1 MSQGSRKERAPET
14 PSSRNHC
21 GEIMIRFNQIRQPLA
36 RASHCARRIAL
47 LLFFAAWA
55 SRPIDLPADEP
66 DPFEENRAAVQDPFE
81 APPAAAPSNSS
92 QLTAPNAGEAA
103 PPKSP
108 LDEASY
114 FPPQPAMAPLQINF
128 QIPPRQPA
136 QPGGPL
142 PPPAGPSATASDPC
156 AAAVEKPMSA
166 LGIYIGL
173 SSGELPV
180 DHAAA
185 CWESMNVSRGASAT
199 ARCWPGLVYHWDATA
214 LCHRPLYFEEIN
226 LERHGYG
233 CCACLQPVA
242 SAAHFFGTVP
252 ALPYCMAA
260 ECPSECV
267 YTLGHYRP
275 GSCPPWRCHWRPCD
289 PLAVA
294 AEGGV
299 LTGMIFLI
307 P

>member
-1 MSQGSRKERAPET
+1 
-14 PSSRNHC
+14 
-21 GEIMIRFNQIRQPLA
+21 LA
-36 RASHCARRIAL
+36 
-47 LLFFAAWA
+47 
-55 SRPIDLPADEP
+55 ADEP
-66 DPFEENRAAVQDPFE
+66 DPFEEKAIAAQDPFE
-81 APPAAAPSNSS
+81 APPAPAASNAVQPLSPQS
-92 QLTAPNAGEAA
+92 DDAQPL
-103 PPKSP
+103 KSP
-108 LDEASY
+108 LDEAIY
-114 FPPQPAMAPLQINF
+114 FPPRPAIEPLQINF

-136 QPGGPL
+136 QAGRSL
-142 PPPAGPSATASDPC
+142 PPPAEPSAAAGDPC

-173 SSGELPV
+173 PTGDLPA
-180 DHAAA
+180 DHAAG
-185 CWESMNVSRGASAT
+185 CWESINQSGAASAA
-199 ARCWPGLVYHWDATA
+199 ARSWPGLVYQWDATS

-233 CCACLQPVA
+233 CCACLQPIA

-260 ECPSECV
+260 ECPCECV

-275 GSCPPWRCHWRPCD
+275 GSCPPWRCHWPPCD
-289 PLAVA
+289 PLAAA

>member
-1 MSQGSRKERAPET
+1 MTCLIP
-14 PSSRNHC
+14 
-21 GEIMIRFNQIRQPLA
+21 IRQPLA
-36 RASHCARRIAL
+36 RVSHGARRVVL
-47 LLFFAAWA
+47 LLGFATCATQA
-55 SRPIDLPADEP
+55 IDLAAEEP
-66 DPFEENRAAVQDPFE
+66 DPFEENRATAQDPFE
-81 APPAAAPSNSS
+81 APPGPTASNST
-92 QLTAPNAGEAA
+92 QLIAPRAGE
-103 PPKSP
+103 PTSPMPP
-108 LDEASY
+108 LDEAIY
-114 FPPQPAMAPLQINF
+114 FPPRPAIAPLQINF
-128 QIPPRQPA
+128 QIPPPQPA
-136 QPGGPL
+136 QSGAPL
-142 PPPAGPSATASDPC
+142 PPQAGPSATADDPC

-173 SSGELPV
+173 PTGELPV

-185 CWESMNVSRGASAT
+185 CWESVNQSRGASA
-199 ARCWPGLVYHWDATA
+199 AERCWAGLVYHWDATS

-260 ECPSECV
+260 ECPCECV

-275 GSCPPWRCHWRPCD
+275 GSCPPWRCHWPPCD
-289 PLAVA
+289 PLAIA

>member
-1 MSQGSRKERAPET
+1 MAALAEET
-14 PSSRNHC
+14 
-21 GEIMIRFNQIRQPLA
+21 
-36 RASHCARRIAL
+36 
-47 LLFFAAWA
+47 
-55 SRPIDLPADEP
+55 
-66 DPFEENRAAVQDPFE
+66 DPFEKKPVAAKDPFE
-81 APPAAAPSNSS
+81 APPAPTSS
-92 QLTAPNAGEAA
+92 KAMRLTATKAGDAITQ
-103 PPKSP
+103 KSP

-114 FPPQPAMAPLQINF
+114 FPPKPAMAPLQINF
-128 QIPPRQPA
+128 QIPPRPPA
-136 QPGGPL
+136 QPSDSL
-142 PPPAGPSATASDPC
+142 PPPTGPSATASDPC

-173 SSGELPV
+173 PTGDLPA

-185 CWESMNVSRGASAT
+185 CWESINQSGGPLAAARG
-199 ARCWPGLVYHWDATA
+199 WPGLVYQWDATA

-233 CCACLQPVA
+233 CCACLQPLA

-252 ALPYCMAA
+252 ALPYCMAD
-260 ECPSECV
+260 ECPCECV

-275 GSCPPWRCHWRPCD
+275 GSCPPWRCHWPSWD
-289 PLAVA
+289 PLAAA

-299 LTGMIFLI
+299 ITGMIFLI